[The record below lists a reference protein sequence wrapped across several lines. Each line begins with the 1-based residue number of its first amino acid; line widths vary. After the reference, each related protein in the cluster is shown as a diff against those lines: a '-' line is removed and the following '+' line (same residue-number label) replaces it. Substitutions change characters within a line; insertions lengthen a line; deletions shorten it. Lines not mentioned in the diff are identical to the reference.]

1 MTDKFTESME
11 VAEVGDLRPSSI
23 GERDDVM
30 RGVLINGVTS
40 DAAKMLYKKC
50 EILAAGTAK
59 EIEKLKEINADLL
72 DAATHCCLLA
82 CECDGWCHS
91 MLSPVKE
98 GKCDLLE
105 REGCY
110 IWDAIQK
117 ARECQIS

>member
-1 MTDKFTESME
+1 MNHMLEHFIARSEKLE
-11 VAEVGDLRPSSI
+11 
-23 GERDDVM
+23 GEIKR
-30 RGVLINGVTS
+30 
-40 DAAKMLYKKC
+40 
-50 EILAAGTAK
+50 
-59 EIEKLKEINADLL
+59 LKEINADLL